1 MVNKLILIYNII
13 IEFLNHKMLKNS
25 KIKCFKLRTTFTISY
40 ILYKDR
46 YTHTH
51 LNMKSLK
58 INHRKILRE

>member
-1 MVNKLILIYNII
+1 
-13 IEFLNHKMLKNS
+13 MLKNS
-25 KIKCFKLRTTFTISY
+25 KIKCFKLRTTFNISY
-40 ILYKDR
+40 ILYIDR